1 MERVWEFLM
10 VFQFLACG
18 SAWPKQAHYTSG
30 YPPWPPIRWNNFSLR
45 FHLIGGF
52 SYGLPGPGQSWVGHS
67 WTREIVPM
75 GHMGHGQSVLVGH
88 IFAWPIICLSQVV
101 PVLSHSVWGLKLKIW
116 SRIQSNLSSSWWYI
130 HIFYCQNHQNFF
142 LDKYRHLRLVG

>member
-1 MERVWEFLM
+1 M
-10 VFQFLACG
+10 
-18 SAWPKQAHYTSG
+18 
-30 YPPWPPIRWNNFSLR
+30 R

-52 SYGLPGPGQSWVGHS
+52 SYGLPGPGQSWAGHS
-67 WTREIVPM
+67 WTRKIVPM

-130 HIFYCQNHQNFF
+130 HIFYCQNHQNVF
-142 LDKYRHLRLVG
+142 LDQYRHLRLVGWGVQTTSNYSNFAGILFFTFRAKKSLKSYRNGICMAMLS